1 MGSKREQGRGGHG
14 EHGGAERVRQGG
26 IQQGWARQERK
37 GRGRLSFREERRKH
51 RQLCALPRGQNP
63 TACSPAGPRA
73 RSAMHGL
80 QRAVCNVQF
89 AMHHLQCSL

>member
-1 MGSKREQGRGGHG
+1 MGSKGEQGRGGHG

-51 RQLCALPRGQNP
+51 RQL
-63 TACSPAGPRA
+63 
-73 RSAMHGL
+73 
-80 QRAVCNVQF
+80 
-89 AMHHLQCSL
+89 